1 MNVEIETGAA
11 QGIQK
16 WDFRCSAVANFIP
29 QTDIK
34 IGSKHCSVYMEKD
47 TRLAEHGC
55 DLSHLGDQ
63 LLREG
68 ADPLRERLHVDR
80 LDDLVGGALLVRHT
94 DALLTLHVDEVL

>member
-11 QGIQK
+11 QGIHK
-16 WDFRCSAVANFIP
+16 WDFRCSSVTNSTP

-34 IGSKHCSVYMEKD
+34 TSGYIIVCMEKE

-80 LDDLVGGALLVRHT
+80 LDDLVGGALLVRHP